1 MKKTISL
8 LLCLAVLLGC
18 LAGCGSSGNGLT
30 KLTDYINENGTKNDA
45 GTAAQIDLGAGLKDT
60 VVTAAVVG
68 ETLML
73 IVEYTGN
80 SMPAANLELN
90 CVTNLYLS
98 GDKKGE
104 FMQQN
109 DLEFSSG
116 YTTTSIWS
124 KLEGSIDIASFTA
137 STEVNGEFS
146 SSASS
151 TQLTDEF
158 RAYATDGINTA
169 IEALS
174 AFIGEKLELKLSD
187 LGFEKYEIDSSR
199 ESTIK
204 EHNAEPDEPDEPDP
218 EPAPITITVQK
229 LEDNSSGTPV
239 FLYNVTN
246 NSDKALEACTL
257 YIVCY
262 DVYGEYVNRYGS
274 GSPATTAVIDDRIE
288 AGATAERGNLL
299 TGFSG
304 TKSVKIA
311 VGVYKL
317 EGCDKVTVASSDD
330 LNNANLVWI
339 DYPA

>member
-30 KLTDYINENGTKNDA
+30 KLTDYINENGTKNEA

-60 VVTAAVVG
+60 IISAAVIND
-68 ETLML
+68 TLLL
-73 IVEYTGN
+73 IVEYSGD
-80 SMPAANLELN
+80 SVPSAGVELN
-90 CVTNLYLS
+90 RVTNLYLS

-109 DLEFSSG
+109 DIKTSSG

-124 KLEGSIDIASFTA
+124 KLEGSIDIESYTV
-137 STEVNGEFS
+137 SSEIDGEFS
-146 SSASS
+146 SSLN
-151 TQLTDEF
+151 TTKLTDEF
-158 RAYATDGINTA
+158 KATAIDGINTGL
-169 IEALS
+169 EALS
-174 AFIGEKLELKLSD
+174 AFIAEKLELKLSD
-187 LGFEKYEIDSSR
+187 LGFDKYEIDSSR
-199 ESTIK
+199 ESAIM
-204 EHNAEPDEPDEPDP
+204 EHNAEPDEPEP

-229 LEDNSSGTPV
+229 LEDNSAGTPMI
-239 FLYNVTN
+239 FYNVTN

-262 DVYGEYVNRYGS
+262 DAYGEYVKRYGS
-274 GSPATTAVIDDRIE
+274 GSPAASALIDDRIE
-288 AGATAERGNLL
+288 AGATAEHGNLL
-299 TGFSG
+299 TGSGG

-311 VGVYKL
+311 VGAYKL
-317 EGCDKVTVASSDD
+317 EGCDKVTVAAEDD